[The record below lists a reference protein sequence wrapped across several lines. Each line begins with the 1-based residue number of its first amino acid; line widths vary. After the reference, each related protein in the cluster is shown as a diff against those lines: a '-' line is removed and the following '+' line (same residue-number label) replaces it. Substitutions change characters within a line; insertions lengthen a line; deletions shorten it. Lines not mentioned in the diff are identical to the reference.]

1 MRFAFKSTRFF
12 TLFNFHDEQAKGRSC
27 MLLSSVIASVISWLT
42 TGLFYTSFLMAN
54 GIDIVKI
61 GIITFVP
68 FIANCF
74 SIFSPSI
81 LERFKKRK
89 AVLAASRTAFY
100 TLNILGITVMPYFV
114 QDPALKMTLFVGI
127 VFAANI
133 INALF
138 TSGYQVW
145 QVNFIPNQ
153 VRAEYFSTNT
163 LITAFIGCGAALVSS
178 VVADALAGSP
188 YQDTIIVIFR
198 YTAYAL
204 ALLDV
209 LILSLPK
216 EYPYSQTQAKPRFR
230 DIFIKPFQ
238 HKKFVMTMGIV
249 FAWTFCINVPLSSVN
264 YYLINNVGVDYTF
277 IYTINMFYPIFLLI
291 FLPPW
296 KKILAKLGWFKT
308 FAYAALLH
316 IPTNLVFLRHQPNLP
331 VGAADAAAGAAPFRR
346 GNECSLCQYGLYQ
359 PAGERP
365 DKLYFLSHPGG
376 QYRKFPGH
384 DDGYQLCRRFPG
396 SCIKPFR
403 AGIHQRADSHV
414 GGGPGRSAGA
424 AGGAAAAAQNQPRYA
439 VAGLS

>member
-1 MRFAFKSTRFF
+1 MRFHLKDARFF
-12 TLFNFHDEQAKGRSC
+12 ALFNFRDEKAKGRSC
-27 MLLSSVIASVISWLT
+27 MLLSSVVASVISWLT

-54 GIDIVKI
+54 GIDIVNI

-81 LERFKKRK
+81 LERFKRRK
-89 AVLAASRTAFY
+89 AVLAASRAAYY

-114 QDPALKMTLFVGI
+114 QDPSLKMTLFVAI
-127 VFAANI
+127 VFSANI

-145 QVNFIPNQ
+145 QVNFIPNE
-153 VRAEYFSTNT
+153 VRAEYFSANT

-188 YQDTIIVIFR
+188 YQDTIIVLFR
-198 YTAYAL
+198 YAAYAL

-296 KKILAKLGWFKT
+296 KKILG
-308 FAYAALLH
+308 
-316 IPTNLVFLRHQPNLP
+316 
-331 VGAADAAAGAAPFRR
+331 
-346 GNECSLCQYGLYQ
+346 
-359 PAGERP
+359 RP
-365 DKLYFLSHPGG
+365 G
-376 QYRKFPGH
+376 
-384 DDGYQLCRRFPG
+384 DGICKG
-396 SCIKPFR
+396 
-403 AGIHQRADSHV
+403 
-414 GGGPGRSAGA
+414 
-424 AGGAAAAAQNQPRYA
+424 
-439 VAGLS
+439 